1 MTNIITNTLDTITN
15 GTNIYL
21 QHQIIQTITEKN
33 TVTSWGDPALW
44 VTIIGSLSIPIILAI
59 LGYIYQKEMQDR
71 QLITQWY
78 KNSTKIINKHESEY
92 IQKFHQNFDEN
103 TSYDYT
109 EDLNNNIRL
118 MYDLLNNDL
127 LLFQIQSRSRRKLI
141 KEVCE
146 ILKNI
151 RIKKADSNLTESE
164 AVELLNM
171 ARDMGNIYRIVLWN
185 NRGAVKKLKQYYIN
199 K

>member
-1 MTNIITNTLDTITN
+1 MNLNQWLLENKDLVTLYSQIT
-15 GTNIYL
+15 
-21 QHQIIQTITEKN
+21 
-33 TVTSWGDPALW
+33 
-44 VTIIGSLSIPIILAI
+44 IPIILAI

-78 KNSTKIINKHESEY
+78 KNSTKIINKQESEY

-103 TSYDYT
+103 TSYNYA
-109 EDLNNNIRL
+109 EDFNNNIRL
-118 MYDLLNNDL
+118 IYDLLNNEL

-151 RIKKADSNLTESE
+151 RVEKVDSNLTESE
-164 AVELLNM
+164 AVELLNI

-185 NRGAVKKLKQYYIN
+185 NTEAVKKLKQYYIN